1 MSKRELLEKAGILE
15 KDESITPEAEKKIE
29 QLSEEDIE
37 FLIKK
42 KQEIKE
48 KTGQD
53 MMIAPPTHHF

>member
-42 KQEIKE
+42 KQEIKSLL
-48 KTGQD
+48 KD
-53 MMIAPPTHHF
+53 